1 MLMSKCQTIAEYKEM
16 VRNMP
21 VQELMGLAD
30 TYNDCQSPG
39 VNDVVIRDIL
49 NNEVERRINNWE
61 IAEV

>member
-1 MLMSKCQTIAEYKEM
+1 MSTYRTITEYKEM

-21 VQELMGLAD
+21 VQELMGLAE
-30 TYNDCQSPG
+30 TFNECQSLG
-39 VNDVVIRDIL
+39 AKDVVLKDIL